1 MVVNMNIYL
10 HELKTYR
17 MNTIIWIFSI
27 CGIMMFFMAFFQI
40 IKADMDNYMKFIN
53 NFPASVKIIMGFL
66 FEDFSTPIGFHN
78 FAFTYSALLGVIQ
91 AMNLG
96 VGIVSKEE
104 RERTADFLMTKPVS
118 RVRIINA
125 KLFAV
130 LTIFVITNLCYL
142 FASSFTVLSL
152 SEMKPDMTK
161 LYLVDFSLFMMQIIF
176 FSIGLMVSILMKK
189 VRAVLPVSLGMVFVF
204 YAISAFAVTSKEDKL
219 RYLTPFQYFTSSHIM
234 DFGNYELS
242 FLLTGIGIAVVS
254 IAISYYRYCN
264 KNIQAV

>member
-1 MVVNMNIYL
+1 MNIYL

-17 MNTIIWIFSI
+17 MNTILWILSI
-27 CGIMMFFMAFFQI
+27 CGMMLLLMAFFPI
-40 IKADMDNYMKFIN
+40 IKADMDTYLKFMD
-53 NFPASVKIIMGFL
+53 NFPPSVKAVMGFS

-78 FAFTYSALLGVIQ
+78 FAFTYCALLGAIQ

-118 RVRIINA
+118 RVQIITA

-130 LTIFVITNLCYL
+130 FTIFVITNLCYL
-142 FASSFTVLSL
+142 FASSVTVLGM
-152 SEMKPDMTK
+152 SETKPDMTI
-161 LYLVDFSLFMMQIIF
+161 LYLIDLSLFLMQIIF
-176 FSIGLMVSILMKK
+176 FSIGLVVSILMKK
-189 VRAVLPVSLGMVFVF
+189 VRVVLPISLGMIFVF

-219 RYLTPFQYFTSSHIM
+219 RYLTPFQYFTTDHIM
-234 DFGNYELS
+234 NFKNYELS
-242 FLLTGIGIAVVS
+242 FLFTGIGIIVVS